1 MTICT
6 WKSVALSISLAAAL
20 AAMAC
25 TSASSLEEDPIPSW
39 REEAEFLALPGERR
53 FFLLPLNNPGV
64 VPVSAASH
72 MEADDLVFGVVVNGQ
87 PRAYPRWV
95 MVAYHVVND
104 TIKDIPVM
112 MAHCEACSGSAAFNP
127 VLDGFGDK
135 ALTFQIYGNAN
146 GTFNVYDYQT
156 QTVWSPFSGRTTE
169 GPMHPTKMHRIPLI
183 LEPWKDWVQRYPET
197 DVVLASRLMIETRE
211 HGRGVHSE
219 LGDDFVAPVF
229 APTANLEDTRL
240 PFGTL
245 VFGITNAQGD
255 HSVAFPLEFLDTQEG
270 LLQYSLAGQ
279 DYLLKK
285 VGEFSVVAFRLSEK
299 QRDTDFHIVSD
310 SPFRLGDEEGGIWN
324 EFGKAVDTLEDR
336 SDLEAADGYFTEWYE
351 WVSSYPQSEV
361 AG

>member
-1 MTICT
+1 MTGCT
-6 WKSVALSISLAAAL
+6 WKSFALSISLAAAL
-20 AAMAC
+20 VTTAC
-25 TSASSLEEDPIPSW
+25 TSDPLVEEDSLPSW

-72 MEADDLVFGVVVNGQ
+72 MDPDDLVFGVVVNGH

-104 TIKDIPVM
+104 TIKDVPVM

-127 VLDGFGDK
+127 VLAGFGDK

-156 QTVWSPFSGRTTE
+156 QTIWSPFTGRTTE
-169 GPMHPTKMHRIPLI
+169 GPMHPTKMQRIPLV
-183 LEPWKDWVQRYPET
+183 LEPWKDWIKRYPQT

-219 LGDDFVAPVF
+219 LGDNFVAPVF

-240 PFGTL
+240 PYGTL
-245 VFGITNAQGD
+245 IFGITNAQGD
-255 HSVAFPLEFLDTQEG
+255 HSVAFSLEFLDTREG
-270 LLQYSLAGQ
+270 LLKYSLADQ

-285 VGEFSVVAFRLSEK
+285 VGEFSVVAFRLSEE
-299 QRDTDFHIVSD
+299 QRTTPFHLVSE
-310 SPFRLGDEEGGIWN
+310 SPFRLGDEQGGVWD
-324 EFGKAVDTLEDR
+324 EFGRAVDTSEDR
-336 SDLEAADGYFTEWYE
+336 PDLKTTDGYFTEWYE
-351 WVSSYPQSEV
+351 WVSSYPRSEI